1 MAGLSHIQSR
11 RGQVQFALVILSLLA
26 LTMLSGCAS
35 NDPWSAPPDGRVRV
49 LATTGMIA
57 DVVKN
62 VGGEHVDVIQLMGA
76 GVDPHL
82 YSAKESDVVALVRA
96 DIIFYNGIHLEARM
110 AEVLERIADSRLT
123 VAVGEAVPED
133 RLLHAPGFP
142 QGDPHIWM
150 DVELWMLVAERIRD
164 TLVEFDPGCAAA
176 YQTNADAYLAQLRGL
191 DQYIQE
197 QIQRIPEEQRVL
209 VTAHDA
215 FQYYGHAYG
224 IEVFAPQGITTQA
237 EAGVEDIRR
246 TIDLLADRQIPA
258 IFVETSVPPD
268 VVEAIIAGAEA
279 RGRDVRIGGSLYSDA
294 MGDPRTPDGTYIG
307 MIKHNTDTIVSA
319 MLGEPVASR

>member
-1 MAGLSHIQSR
+1 
-11 RGQVQFALVILSLLA
+11 
-26 LTMLSGCAS
+26 
-35 NDPWSAPPDGRVRV
+35 V

-82 YSAKESDVVALVRA
+82 YTARESDVVALVRA

-110 AEVLERIADSRLT
+110 AEVFERISDSRLT
-123 VAVGEAVPED
+123 VAVGGAVPEH
-133 RLLHAPGFP
+133 RLLHAEGFP
-142 QGDPHIWM
+142 EGDPHIWM
-150 DVELWMLVAERIRD
+150 DVELWMRVTERIRD
-164 TLVEFDPGCAAA
+164 TLVEFDPAH
-176 YQTNADAYLAQLRGL
+176 ADAYAANAEAYLAELQDL
-191 DQYIQE
+191 DDYIHAQMA
-197 QIQRIPEEQRVL
+197 RVPERQRVL

-246 TIDLLADRQIPA
+246 TIDLLAERDIPA

-268 VVEAIIAGAEA
+268 VIEAIIEGARA
-279 RGRDVRIGGSLYSDA
+279 RGHIVTIGGELFSDA
-294 MGDPRTPDGTYIG
+294 MGDPNTPEGTYIG

-319 MLGEPVASR
+319 LLGEADASASD